1 MHRHPIGRG
10 RTLAVISAVVMLV
23 ASLLPWYTVGGG
35 GDLPAIALGAF
46 SGSGILAFIA
56 ALATIALVTLPYA
69 AGDRPIG
76 ADRWLFY
83 LIFAVVAWLGLLY
96 WPLDKLGDLAG
107 GLLPDRALGF
117 WIAIIGTIGLSRA
130 VYDIA
135 REPGGR

>member
-1 MHRHPIGRG
+1 MHRRPIGRG

-23 ASLLPWYTVGGG
+23 ACLLPWYTVGGG

-46 SGSGILAFIA
+46 SGSGILIFLA
-56 ALATIALVTLPYA
+56 ALVTIALVALPYA

-83 LIFAVVAWLGLLY
+83 LLFAVAAWLGLLY
-96 WPLDKLGDLAG
+96 WPIDKLGDLAG
-107 GLLPDRALGF
+107 GLLPGRAPGF
-117 WIAIIGTIGLSRA
+117 WVAIVGTIGLSRA

-135 REPGGR
+135 REQDGR